1 MIMNEWATII
11 SSLGFPI
18 AACCFLAWFIS
29 TTLKETV
36 KEFRASIDANTKA
49 VQEMIFLL
57 KEGGVKIERCDEAL
71 RD

>member
-1 MIMNEWATII
+1 MTEFATII
-11 SSLGFPI
+11 STLGFPI

-49 VQEMIFLL
+49 VNELILL
-57 KEGGVKIERCDEAL
+57 VKEGGIHFERREEDT
-71 RD
+71 RY

>member
-1 MIMNEWATII
+1 MSEWATII

-29 TTLKETV
+29 TTLKETL
-36 KEFRASIDANTKA
+36 KEFRVSIQENTKA
-49 VQEMIFLL
+49 VQELILL
-57 KEGGVKIERCDEAL
+57 VKEGGVRFERREENL

>member
-1 MIMNEWATII
+1 MNEFATII

-29 TTLKETV
+29 TTLKDTV
-36 KEFRASIDANTKA
+36 KEFRGSIDANTKA
-49 VQEMIFLL
+49 VQELIILV
-57 KEGGVKIERCDEAL
+57 KEGGVKFERREENV

>member
-1 MIMNEWATII
+1 MNEFATII
-11 SSLGFPI
+11 STLGFPI

-49 VQEMIFLL
+49 VQEMIFLI
-57 KEGGVKIERCDEAL
+57 KEGGVKIERLKDDE
-71 RD
+71 RN